1 MSIYRDFS
9 ALEIL
14 FYVFLCDF
22 QRKSIYGK
30 LFQGRIPIFEKLVSH
45 REIFMH
51 GYFESILTV
60 VLKLFGYLAKVFF

>member
-1 MSIYRDFS
+1 MYFCVIFS
-9 ALEIL
+9 AKVSMENY
-14 FYVFLCDF
+14 FRGGYRFL
-22 QRKSIYGK
+22 KK
-30 LFQGRIPIFEKLVSH
+30 MVSH